1 MLILRLSVCLSVY
14 LHLTLNIDLL
24 LKRYIFNWFQKQWVH
39 MNKVLCLLNLVQAL
53 ADPYFRGL
61 AKLECEPSAQPI
73 SKLDFEFEGR
83 KLTKEDVREMI
94 YREVCNYSCSGWIL
108 YYSQIGLMIFWKQTD
123 IGVSSTDASGVHWRW
138 RTDSLP
144 IPKVKICIVD
154 FLYFVQLQYTSTIG
168 IYPIY
173 TSLLAVFEFLW
184 WFDCV
189 LHHRVTLY
197 VFNS

>member
-1 MLILRLSVCLSVY
+1 MLILWLSVCLSVY

-189 LHHRVTLY
+189 LHHRVTSY